1 MIPLIDNILNGLRR
15 ENGTVRSA
23 GSYRAAKEFY
33 SFRVS
38 LFHNI
43 SDGFML
49 MAGVLSAGFGLK
61 GFLLPNQFVDG
72 GATGISL
79 LLHQITQVP
88 LALLLILVNIPFI
101 FLGYTQIGR
110 GFVIKTTLAIM
121 MLAIVVAFLP
131 YPVITSDKLLI
142 SVFGGFFL
150 GMGIGLAVRGGGV
163 IDGTEILAIYIS
175 RRTSLTIGDVI
186 LIFNIIIFSFAAWI
200 LGIETALY
208 AILTYLAAS
217 KTVDF
222 IIEGIEEFTGVTIIS
237 PKSEEISNMIIKKM
251 GRGVTL
257 YKGSGG
263 YGKGGL
269 KKFDQDIVFTV
280 ITRLEISR
288 LQTELD
294 ALDPNAFMVMHSIR
308 DTKGGMIKKRAM
320 K

>member
-1 MIPLIDNILNGLRR
+1 LIDSILNGLRR
-15 ENGTVRSA
+15 ENGTVRGA
-23 GSYRAAKEFY
+23 RSYRAAKEFY

-61 GFLLPNQFVDG
+61 GFLLPNHFVDG

-79 LLHQITQVP
+79 LLNQVTTVP
-88 LALLLILVNIPFI
+88 LSILLILVNTPFI
-101 FLGYTQIGR
+101 ILGYHQIGR
-110 GFVIKTTLAIM
+110 GFVIKTSLAIL
-121 MLAIVVAFLP
+121 MLAIVVAILP

-186 LIFNIIIFSFAAWI
+186 LIFNIIIFSFAAWV

-294 ALDPNAFMVMHSIR
+294 ALDPHAFMVMHSIR

>member
-15 ENGTVRSA
+15 ENGTVRGA

-43 SDGFML
+43 TDGFML

-61 GFLLPNQFVDG
+61 GFLLPNHFVDG

-79 LLHQITQVP
+79 LLNQITEVP
-88 LALLLILVNIPFI
+88 LAILLVLVNIPFI

-110 GFVIKTTLAIM
+110 GFVIKTSLAIL

-186 LIFNIIIFSFAAWI
+186 LIFNIVIFSFAAWV

>member
-1 MIPLIDNILNGLRR
+1 LIDNILNGLRR
-15 ENGTVRSA
+15 ENGTVRGA

-79 LLHQITQVP
+79 LLHQITEVP
-88 LALLLILVNIPFI
+88 LAILLILVNIPFI

-110 GFVIKTTLAIM
+110 GFVIKTSVAIL

-186 LIFNIIIFSFAAWI
+186 LIFNIIIFSFAAWV

-294 ALDPNAFMVMHSIR
+294 ALDPHAFMVMHSIR

>member
-1 MIPLIDNILNGLRR
+1 MIPLIDNLLNGTKKG
-15 ENGTVRSA
+15 NGEARGTSA
-23 GSYRAAKEFY
+23 YKTAKQFY

-43 SDGFML
+43 SDSFMIL
-49 MAGVLSAGFGLK
+49 AGVLSAGFGLK
-61 GFLLPNQFVDG
+61 GFLLPNNFVDG

-79 LLHQITQVP
+79 LLSETTGVS
-88 LALLLILVNIPFI
+88 LSVLLILVNIPFAI
-101 FLGYTQIGR
+101 LGYSQIGR
-110 GFVIKTTLAIM
+110 SFVIKTTFAIISLA
-121 MLAIVVAFLP
+121 LVVAFLP

-163 IDGTEILAIYIS
+163 LDGTEILAIYIS

-186 LIFNIIIFSFAAWI
+186 LILNIIIFSFAAYL
-200 LGIETALY
+200 LGIEIALY
-208 AILTYLAAS
+208 AILTYLSAS

-237 PKSEEISNMIIKKM
+237 PKSEEISNMVIKKM

-269 KKFDQDIVFTV
+269 KKFDQDIVYTV

-294 ALDPNAFMVMHSIR
+294 AIDPNAFMVMHSIR
-308 DTKGGMIKKRAM
+308 DTKGGMIKKRVM

>member
-15 ENGTVRSA
+15 ENGTVRGA

-43 SDGFML
+43 TDGFML

-61 GFLLPNQFVDG
+61 GFLLPNHFVDG

-79 LLHQITQVP
+79 LLNQITEVP
-88 LALLLILVNIPFI
+88 LAILLVLVNIPFI

-110 GFVIKTTLAIM
+110 GFVIKTSLAIL

-142 SVFGGFFL
+142 SGFGGFFL

-186 LIFNIIIFSFAAWI
+186 LIFNIVIFSFAAWV

>member
-1 MIPLIDNILNGLRR
+1 MGLFGKIMAEPMVQGQQSTYRR
-15 ENGTVRSA
+15 
-23 GSYRAAKEFY
+23 AKTFY
-33 SFRVS
+33 SRKVIFQSNLRDSILLVV
-38 LFHNI
+38 
-43 SDGFML
+43 
-49 MAGVLSAGFGLK
+49 GVLSAGFGLR
-61 GFLLPNQFVDG
+61 GFLLPNNFVDG

-79 LLHQITQVP
+79 LINETTDISLSV
-88 LALLLILVNIPFI
+88 LLILVNAPFVI
-101 FLGYTQIGR
+101 LGYTQIGKT
-110 GFVIKTTLAIM
+110 FVVKTALAIGL
-121 MLAIVVAFLP
+121 LALLVAYLP

-150 GMGIGLAVRGGGV
+150 GLGIGLAVRGGGV
-163 IDGTEILAIYIS
+163 LDGTEVLAIFIS

-186 LIFNIIIFSFAAWI
+186 LIFNVFIFSVAAYL

-222 IIEGIEEFTGVTIIS
+222 VIEGIEEFTGVTIIS
-237 PKSEEISNMIIKKM
+237 LKSHEITEMISKKL

-263 YGKGGL
+263 YGKQGV
-269 KKFDQDIVFTV
+269 KRFDHDIIYTV

-288 LQTELD
+288 LQTEID
-294 ALDPNAFMVMHSIR
+294 AIDPNAFMVMHSIR
-308 DTKGGMIKKRAM
+308 DTRGGMIKKRPM

>member
-1 MIPLIDNILNGLRR
+1 VIPLIDNILNGLRR
-15 ENGTVRSA
+15 ENGTIRGA

-79 LLHQITQVP
+79 LLNQITEVP

-101 FLGYTQIGR
+101 ILGYTQIGR
-110 GFVIKTTLAIM
+110 GFVIKTSLAIL
-121 MLAIVVAFLP
+121 MLAIVVAILP

-186 LIFNIIIFSFAAWI
+186 LIFNIIIFSFAAWV

>member
-1 MIPLIDNILNGLRR
+1 MMPLIDNILSALKR
-15 ENGTVRSA
+15 ENGSA
-23 GSYRAAKEFY
+23 AVSSKYRAAKEFY

-43 SDGFML
+43 SDGFL
-49 MAGVLSAGFGLK
+49 LLAGVLSAGFGLK

-79 LLHQITQVP
+79 LVNQITKIP
-88 LALLLILVNIPFI
+88 LSFLLILVNIPFI
-101 FLGYTQIGR
+101 ILGYTQIGKS
-110 GFVIKTTLAIM
+110 FVVKTALAISL
-121 MLAIVVAFLP
+121 LAVVVAILP

-163 IDGTEILAIYIS
+163 IDGTEILAIFIS

-186 LIFNIIIFSFAAWI
+186 LIFNIVIFSFAAYL

-208 AILTYLAAS
+208 AILTYLSAS

-222 IIEGIEEFTGVTIIS
+222 VIEGIEEFTGVTIIS
-237 PKSEEISNMIIKKM
+237 PKSEEISNMVIKKM

-294 ALDPNAFMVMHSIR
+294 AIDPNAFMVMHSIR